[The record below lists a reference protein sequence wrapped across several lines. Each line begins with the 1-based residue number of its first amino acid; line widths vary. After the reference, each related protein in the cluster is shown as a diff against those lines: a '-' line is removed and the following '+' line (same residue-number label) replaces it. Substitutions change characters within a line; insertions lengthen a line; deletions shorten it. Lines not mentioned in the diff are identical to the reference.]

1 MVKFCTTLSL
11 NNIPEKPNKKHTN
24 QQSEANVVKSKKLH
38 KSESIWC
45 LLSRLYWLWNYTR
58 GIMNRFCQG
67 K

>member
-38 KSESIWC
+38 KSESI
-45 LLSRLYWLWNYTR
+45 
-58 GIMNRFCQG
+58 
-67 K
+67 